1 MNLGAAAV
9 FVLIGIVLGTIA
21 QRLDAAFGRE
31 WPKELAGNPTEVA
44 GTAPCGMCG
53 RAELHRASCVLGGR

>member
-21 QRLDAAFGRE
+21 RQLDVALGRE
-31 WPKELAGNPTEVA
+31 WPKELAGNPTQVA
-44 GTAPCGMCG
+44 GTGPCGMCG
-53 RAELHRASCVLGGR
+53 GAELHRASCVLGGR